1 MHFKQRSFALF
12 LSGVLV
18 PGIAA
23 PIYSQT
29 AAPALSNENGAAA
42 GQTSPVGQGIL
53 RGHVS
58 DPTGALIPGATVGV
72 TTVAGAPVGTATSDA
87 AGAYVVRGLAAGRY
101 VVQVTFEGF
110 ATYVSM
116 PISLEAGQ
124 ARNFDVK
131 MTVEGSTQEV
141 DVTDSGGPQ
150 VSTEA
155 GDNASAIVL
164 KGSDLDALSD
174 DPDELQNEL
183 SALAGPAAGP
193 NGGQIY
199 IDGFTAGELPPK
211 SAIREIRINSNPF
224 SAEFDRLG
232 YGRIEILTKPGTDK
246 LHGRASVQGNDNAF
260 NTGNPFA
267 GTLPSYHSIQ
277 SDGTISVA
285 INKNASFFFSVQ
297 DRQLQSDS
305 VYDAQTNG
313 SVTCPGT
320 YVAAT
325 GLCSGGFFSPS
336 THLNISPRFDLQFGQ
351 KNTLTVRYQFFD
363 NSSTGLGG
371 GGGGGFGGGGGSNY
385 TLPSEATHSSSIEH
399 TIQLSDSEI
408 INDHIVNETRFQYL
422 LDLSN
427 SNPAQSSS
435 LLLPQISVPGSFS
448 TGGPTS
454 QTSTDN
460 SQHFEFQNITTMTR
474 GAQAIKFGTRL
485 RDNRDNNTTTS
496 NFNGSFS
503 FPSLTA
509 YVDTVNGIAA
519 GQTVAQI
526 AANCPAATVAVGGC
540 TPNKLSYDTGRTN
553 QIANVFDAAL
563 FFQDDWKYNRFL
575 TLSGGVRWEGQNHI
589 ADHSDWGPRVAFAYA
604 LDGHKKGGVSK
615 TVLRGGYGFF
625 FDRLGLGSV
634 MSLERFNG
642 KAGSEQQLV
651 INNPTCFYPNG
662 LVNPSTTCGGT
673 PSTST
678 TFNTIS
684 PRYKS
689 PVHEQFGA
697 SLERQLTKTITG
709 TATYLH
715 TYGVHQ
721 SGTIDANAYL
731 PNTGTVYYN
740 ATTGPHQGV
749 RPNPN
754 YGPIDENFPEAI
766 YKQNQAIVSVNARVS
781 SKLSLTGNAAFN
793 WANSNTGTF
802 SNSYDPILDYG
813 PAAFTQRRSVYLMA
827 TYTGPWKIAF
837 NPFLIAQSGKP
848 FGISTGTDLTG
859 DNFIGQDRPSY
870 ATAAEIANPTAS
882 IVTTSYGVFNV
893 TPLQGETIIPANLGR
908 GPAAMV
914 VNLRMSRTWGIGP
927 EVGATAAQQRAGA
940 GGAGGGPGGGGP
952 PGGGFGGGGGRGG
965 GGFGGGGGG
974 GARGGLGGTGR
985 KYTLNFSAQAL
996 NVFNN
1001 IDLGSPVGTV
1011 TPGANDRFGKF
1022 TSLAGG
1028 IFSTSS
1034 SARRIFIQAAFQ
1046 F

>member
-1 MHFKQRSFALF
+1 VLSKQRSFALF
-12 LSGVLV
+12 LSGIMAA
-18 PGIAA
+18 GITA
-23 PIYSQT
+23 PIHSQT
-29 AAPALSNENGAAA
+29 TAPALSTPSGAAA
-42 GQTSPVGQGIL
+42 GQASPVGQGIL

-110 ATYVSM
+110 ATYVSS
-116 PISLEAGQ
+116 PIPLDAGQ
-124 ARNFDVK
+124 AKNFDVK

-141 DVTDSGGPQ
+141 DVTDAGGPQ

-199 IDGFTAGELPPK
+199 IDGFTSGELPPK

-224 SAEFDRLG
+224 SAEFDKLG

-277 SDGTISVA
+277 SDGTISGA
-285 INKNASFFFSVQ
+285 IKKSASFFLSIQ
-297 DRQLQSDS
+297 DRALQSAS
-305 VYDAQTNG
+305 VYDAQTPA
-313 SVTCPGT
+313 SIACPGT
-320 YVAAT
+320 YVAST
-325 GLCSGGFFSPS
+325 GVCSGGFFSPS
-336 THLNISPRFDLQFGQ
+336 SHVNISPRFDLQFGQ
-351 KNTLTVRYQFFD
+351 KNTVTVRYQFFD
-363 NSSTGLGG
+363 NSSTGL

-399 TIQLSDSEI
+399 TIQISDSEI

-427 SNPAQSSS
+427 SNPAQASS
-435 LLLPQISVPGSFS
+435 LLLPQISVPGYFS

-460 SQHFEFQNITTMTR
+460 TQHFELQNITTMTK

-485 RDNRDNNTTTS
+485 RDNRDNNTSTS
-496 NFNGSFS
+496 NFNGTFT
-503 FPSLTA
+503 FASLTA
-509 YVDTVNGIAA
+509 FANG
-519 GQTVAQI
+519 
-526 AANCPAATVAVGGC
+526 
-540 TPNKLSYDTGRTN
+540 TPEKLSYDTGRTN

-575 TLSGGVRWEGQNHI
+575 TLSGGLRWEGQNHI

-642 KAGSEQQLV
+642 KAGSEQQNV
-651 INNPTCFYPNG
+651 INNPTCYTPNG
-662 LVNPSTTCGGT
+662 LVNPSTTCGGGT
-673 PSTST
+673 TST
-678 TFNTIS
+678 TYDTIYS
-684 PRYKS
+684 KYKS

-697 SLERQLTKTITG
+697 SLERQITKTITG
-709 TATYLH
+709 TATFLH

-740 ATTGPHQGV
+740 ATTGPHPGV
-749 RPNPN
+749 RPNAN
-754 YGPIDENFPEAI
+754 FGPIDENFPEAI

-793 WANSNTGTF
+793 WANSNTGSF

-813 PAAFTQRRSVYLMA
+813 PASFTGRRSVYLMA

-848 FGISTGTDLTG
+848 FGIATGTDLTG

-870 ATAAEIANPTAS
+870 ATAAEIAAATANPAANTN

-893 TPLQGETIIPANLGR
+893 TPLPGETIIPANLGR

-927 EVGATAAQQRAGA
+927 EVGATSAQQRAGG
-940 GGAGGGPGGGGP
+940 GGAGGPGGGGP
-952 PGGGFGGGGGRGG
+952 PGGGMGGGGFGGGGGRGG

-996 NVFNN
+996 NLFNN
-1001 IDLGSPVGTV
+1001 IDLGTPVGTV
-1011 TPGANDRFGKF
+1011 TPGANDRFGTF